1 MQHTHEGYLYVCMP
15 RGVEDQVEGG
25 LKRLQALE
33 SPNATTADVACGLED
48 RSSPT
53 KERSLQPKSCNP
65 EPSQGGDS
73 RSGSCTDG
81 QKQTGKEIQLP
92 PASAAQAEPGT
103 AALQARTTAARSARR
118 AALPD
123 TLLPGHA
130 TPLGQHQQP
139 RAAGPS
145 RGCLSISGL
154 SGLRVQLGSPCSAP
168 AQSPYQQLTIPR
180 LKAASASQAGQTTPA
195 LGNRA
200 MSEVATATAERP
212 PGLQHG
218 WRSTPAEVRMQP
230 GPKALA
236 GTMISPAHSAA
247 ALCTPATL
255 TIPQLKATPG
265 SHLGR
270 SPLAFPS
277 AATWAE
283 TPLLKCN
290 PTAGH
295 NGRHAGH
302 GTFLSHS
309 GKSQSFAGNIASTP
323 AQGPTAA
330 GDAGTCQHSTARPS
344 PQNAARQA
352 FGSPLCIEA
361 TPQQSNAIH
370 RGHVAAAPAASADST
385 AMEAATGAP
394 TVSKQQPA
402 PALGDRG
409 TQDTPALQQP
419 CDAAHHSSIEGP
431 GKNAVL
437 ASSLPKEGRK
447 SARSS
452 TTQQENSAAELGQRP
467 VAPMDGRQPLTAMC
481 AGAMNQ
487 SDGNRVGRKTTKKKQ
502 ETGSAAAP
510 GSQSLSTVVT
520 TGDADSSASR
530 HRQPGRPVARP
541 MAIAAAEVG
550 ANKSK
555 CGRARKAGCMKP
567 ATGSLCLSSGG
578 ESHSSGNFGLS
589 ITPLGIICMPY
600 CRIESYAHASAES
613 CSGVMGFRTRTP
625 RLPDETPEQTCGRA
639 RRGLAAPRSV
649 LLACRER
656 LVRPD
661 ELD

>member
-1 MQHTHEGYLYVCMP
+1 MYARREVLRH
-15 RGVEDQVEGG
+15 RDQVEGG
-25 LKRLQALE
+25 SKVLQALE
-33 SPNATTADVACGLED
+33 SPNATTADVACGPED
-48 RSSPT
+48 RSSPA

-81 QKQTGKEIQLP
+81 RKQIRKENQLP

-118 AALPD
+118 TALPD
-123 TLLPGHA
+123 TPLPGHA

-139 RAAGPS
+139 RAAGHTQS
-145 RGCLSISGL
+145 RLSISGL

-195 LGNRA
+195 LANRA
-200 MSEVATATAERP
+200 LSEVATTTAERP

-218 WRSTPAEVRMQP
+218 WKSTPAEVRMQP
-230 GPKALA
+230 KPKALA

-247 ALCTPATL
+247 ALRTPATL

-265 SHLGR
+265 GQLGR
-270 SPLAFPS
+270 SPLAFPGLS
-277 AATWAE
+277 PAAAQ
-283 TPLLKCN
+283 TPLLKCK
-290 PTAGH
+290 PAVGQ

-302 GTFLSHS
+302 GTFLDHS
-309 GKSQSFAGNIASTP
+309 GKSQSFAGGIASTP

-330 GDAGTCQHSTARPS
+330 GVAGAHQHSAANPS
-344 PQNAARQA
+344 AQSAARRA
-352 FGSPLCIEA
+352 FGSPLCIEE

-370 RGHVAAAPAASADST
+370 RGHVAAAPAASADFT

-402 PALGDRG
+402 PALGDQG

-419 CDAAHHSSIEGP
+419 CDESPQSSIEGP
-431 GKNAVL
+431 NKNAVL
-437 ASSLPKEGRK
+437 ASSLPKKGRK

-452 TTQQENSAAELGQRP
+452 TTQQENSAAELGQQP
-467 VAPMDGRQPLTAMC
+467 VVPMDGRQPLTAMC

-487 SDGNRVGRKTTKKKQ
+487 SDSKRVGWKTTKKKQ

-530 HRQPGRPVARP
+530 HRQPGRPVACPR
-541 MAIAAAEVG
+541 AIATAEVG

-567 ATGSLCLSSGG
+567 VTGSLCLSSGG

-589 ITPLGIICMPY
+589 ITLLGITCSTVGLRVMHMPVPKVCLRAIC
-600 CRIESYAHASAES
+600 CH
-613 CSGVMGFRTRTP
+613 T
-625 RLPDETPEQTCGRA
+625 
-639 RRGLAAPRSV
+639 
-649 LLACRER
+649 
-656 LVRPD
+656 
-661 ELD
+661 